1 MSAPAIKVRG
11 AVYRAGGRALVNGVD
26 LDVWPG
32 EILAVVGPNGAGKST
47 LRALIAGDLRPH
59 AGEVEVGGQAVSRTS
74 APALARMRSL
84 LPQHTPLN
92 FPFTARDVALMGRH
106 PYLRRWRAPTERA
119 YAAADDALRRVG
131 MLDMAER
138 LYPTLSGGEQ
148 RRVSF
153 ARALA
158 QDTPV
163 ALFDEPTASL
173 DVGHQEMAMEERRRL
188 AAEGRAVLAA
198 LHDLNLA
205 GAHADRV
212 AVMLGGEIVAVGET
226 REALCGELLSAV
238 FDRPPHRHPAS
249 ADGQPRRAARR
260 RVLSDERR
268 RMERLA
274 PRSASSNLSLWR
286 PLHNSVAP
294 SSSRFRGSDGALRRR
309 GSVLRADWIPTYA
322 GMTGSYAKVSSGR
335 GRRAAAGEGS
345 RAAAGAGCRPRGV
358 TDPESAEAAVT
369 QAARRT

>member
-11 AVYRAGGRALVNGVD
+11 AVHRAGGRALVNGVD

-32 EILAVVGPNGAGKST
+32 EVLAVVGPNGAGKST
-47 LRALIAGDLRPH
+47 LCALIAGDLRPH
-59 AGEVEVGGQAVSRTS
+59 AGEVEICGQAVSRTS

-92 FPFTARDVALMGRH
+92 FPFMAREVVLMGRH
-106 PYLRRWRAPTERA
+106 PYLRRWRGPSDLD
-119 YAAADDALRRVG
+119 YAAADNALRRVG

-188 AAEGRAVLAA
+188 AAEGKAVLAA

-212 AVMLGGEIVAVGET
+212 AVMSDGEIVAVGET

-238 FDRPPHRHPAS
+238 FDRPLIVTPHPQTGCPVVLPAAGS
-249 ADGQPRRAARR
+249 ERTDAA
-260 RVLSDERR
+260 
-268 RMERLA
+268 A
-274 PRSASSNLSLWR
+274 W
-286 PLHNSVAP
+286 SVAL
-294 SSSRFRGSDGALRRR
+294 RGAP
-309 GSVLRADWIPTYA
+309 IPT
-322 GMTGSYAKVSSGR
+322 SPSGR
-335 GRRAAAGEGS
+335 GRRVAAGEG
-345 RAAAGAGCRPRGV
+345 CRPRTGGD
-358 TDPESAEAAVT
+358 TESIATAVT
-369 QAARRT
+369 QVARRT